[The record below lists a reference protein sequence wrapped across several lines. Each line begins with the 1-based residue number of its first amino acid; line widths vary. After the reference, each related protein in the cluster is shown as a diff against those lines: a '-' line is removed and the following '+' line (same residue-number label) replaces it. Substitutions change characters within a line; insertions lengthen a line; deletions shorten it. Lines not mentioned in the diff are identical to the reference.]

1 MRNLRLAVAYDGTNY
16 AGWQRQANAL
26 AVQQV
31 LEQAFAPLVPR
42 LPMVPSIA
50 GASRTDAGVHA
61 RRQIASVRIDLDL
74 ETGAIHRA
82 LNVRLP
88 GDVRVLSV
96 DDADMDFHARFDAR
110 GKAYRYRLSLAPVPS
125 PFDRWFV
132 WHVPFRCDV
141 DAMRRA
147 AAALVGRHDFSS
159 FQGRG
164 SAIVDPIRSIR
175 SFAITQAG
183 DEIVVDVEGDGFL
196 RHMVRTVVGSLVEI
210 GGGLRPVEWMG
221 QALLARDRR
230 AAGPTAPAK
239 GLTLLDVMY

>member
-16 AGWQRQANAL
+16 AGWQRQINGL

-31 LEQAFAPLVPR
+31 LEEAFAPLVPR
-42 LPMVPSIA
+42 LPRVPSMA

-61 RRQIASVRIDLDL
+61 RRQIASLRIDLDL
-74 ETGAIHRA
+74 ETRAIHRA

-88 GDVRVLSV
+88 DDIRVLSV
-96 DDADMDFHARFDAR
+96 DDADMAFHARFDAR
-110 GKAYRYRLSLAPVPS
+110 GKAYRYRISTAAVPS

-132 WHVPFRCDV
+132 WHVPFHCDV
-141 DAMRRA
+141 EAMRRA
-147 AAALVGRHDFSS
+147 AVTLVGRHDFSS

-164 SAIVDPIRSIR
+164 SAIVDPVRSIR
-175 SFAITQAG
+175 SFDIAEAD

-196 RHMVRTVVGSLVEI
+196 RHMVRTLVGSLVEV

-221 QALLARDRR
+221 QVLHARDRR
-230 AAGPTAPAK
+230 SAGPTAPAR
-239 GLTLLDVMY
+239 GLTLVDVTY